1 MGVYRSKSIKFDK
14 KQTLAVKICFISFR
28 LG

>member
-1 MGVYRSKSIKFDK
+1 MGLYRSKSVIFDK
-14 KQTLAVKICFISFR
+14 KQTFAVKICFISFR